1 MVMFIL
7 EIMVPHVEIEGVS
20 TEYANVSALT
30 FRVKKVAFS
39 VGAFDS
45 RLFALE
51 ATAGLEV
58 GGGTDI
64 SRNKRRNKNRRS
76 GANGSYGNGGGVI
89 VDIP

>member
-58 GGGTDI
+58 EEGMALY
-64 SRNKRRNKNRRS
+64 RNARRNQNRRS
-76 GANGSYGNGGGVI
+76 GTNGSGGNCGGGI
-89 VDIP
+89 VYIS